1 MYPHSQ
7 IRSNC
12 FETPDWLAEGLGL
25 LQNAFSEAISVVS
38 LRVTGAKSLTG
49 VLIHEWKTT
58 ATSRADGVAGDTLGH
73 WSRTELEQLNQ
84 HLTTVKTRLGSTSDG
99 LRKVARRATDE
110 LLPLLA
116 KGIRILDCGSLG
128 SLKSY
133 HY

>member
-38 LRVTGAKSLTG
+38 LRVNGAKSLIG
-49 VLIHEWKTT
+49 VL
-58 ATSRADGVAGDTLGH
+58 TSKADGVAGGTLGH